1 MHCQYEGQAARHI
14 NTIGKDFI
22 ITVNSEHKVDIF
34 KRGDPRRIKELEI
47 EYMRYSIVSGSHLFI
62 GTEEKLLYMVDTK
75 TFTVIDKIATQNFVF
90 TMSMIDKTT
99 LICGQYQGFV
109 DIIKIEGQNLEKI
122 FQARSFSANVY
133 KIVQTDQPN
142 TFAFGCGD
150 GLFFGTFDNYQ
161 QQLVISEEQA
171 MPGKYITQICSLG

>member
-99 LICGQYQGFV
+99 LICG
-109 DIIKIEGQNLEKI
+109 
-122 FQARSFSANVY
+122 
-133 KIVQTDQPN
+133 
-142 TFAFGCGD
+142 
-150 GLFFGTFDNYQ
+150 
-161 QQLVISEEQA
+161 
-171 MPGKYITQICSLG
+171 